1 VTLSAVQNH
10 QPRWLVATYLIVV
23 VVAAGLRLV
32 LIDRQGL
39 WADEVFSLA
48 MATGH
53 SLEHPA
59 SQAKPELGDY
69 VEAAHPRPASEYKQ
83 YLQHQEP
90 PVGPAQVLRAVRL
103 SDTSPPLYY
112 LLLWAWTRL
121 GGTSDFALRFFTVCW
136 ALACFPLMWSL
147 AQQIGGTASILPA
160 GLLFAIS
167 PLSIYYSLEG
177 RMYAMLW
184 FLALSLAW
192 LTLKLMR
199 KGPRS
204 TVFVLWI
211 CVAAAGLL
219 THYFYIFV
227 VAACSMWLL
236 LYPGKFSRVWLLGGA
251 VCIVVLIAPWY
262 SGIADSVS
270 RWRVTKDWLYFPLV
284 PSRSLTALMLPWTFV
299 SPSSDLWQSHRRLTY
314 LAMAVFSVLLS
325 LSIVTLGLRL
335 FTRKCQLL
343 WIWLAAACVGL
354 LVFDHLMGTYT
365 TAVPRYAIAGMPAA
379 LLLVAV
385 VLGQLRAGLRTIFI
399 VLILVAWMPSSW
411 TVITNSVRA
420 WEPFRQL
427 GSLLE
432 QTGDSD
438 VVVVH
443 SIPSGV
449 LGIAR
454 YVQKPVVVLSWVG
467 QLQQR
472 RVPEDIE
479 GLLSAER
486 IIFIKVHEVGEPA
499 PEQVWLRN
507 HTQLVSEFRMDA
519 AEILFFMPAGHKVS
533 PAEQAAGSY

>member
-1 VTLSAVQNH
+1 VTPAAVQNH
-10 QPRWLVATYLIVV
+10 QRRWLVATYLIVFV
-23 VVAAGLRLV
+23 AAAGLRLA
-32 LIDRQGL
+32 LIDRPGL

-69 VEAAHPRPASEYKQ
+69 VEASHARPASDYKQ
-83 YLQHQEP
+83 YLQHQAP
-90 PVGPAQVLRAVRL
+90 PVGPTQVLRAVRL

-121 GGTSDFALRFFTVCW
+121 GGTSDFALRFFSVCW

-147 AQQIGGTASILPA
+147 AQQIGGRASILPA

-184 FLALSLAW
+184 FLALSLVW
-192 LTLKLMR
+192 LTLKLMQN
-199 KGPRS
+199 GPRAP
-204 TVFVLWI
+204 VLVLWI
-211 CVAAAGLL
+211 FVAAAGLL

-227 VAACSMWLL
+227 VAACCMWLL
-236 LYPGKFSRVWLLGGA
+236 LYPGKFSRLVLLGNA
-251 VCIVVLIAPWY
+251 VCIIVLIAPWY
-262 SGIADSVS
+262 SGISES
-270 RWRVTKDWLYFPLV
+270 LSLWRVTKDWLYFPLV
-284 PSRSLTALMLPWTFV
+284 PSRSLAALMIPWTLV
-299 SPSSDLWQSHRRLTY
+299 SPGGDWWLSERRLTY
-314 LAMAVFSVLLS
+314 LAMAVFGVLLS
-325 LSIVTLGLRL
+325 LSLVTFRL
-335 FTRKCQLL
+335 QLFAKKCQLL

-365 TAVPRYAIAGMPAA
+365 TAVPRYAIAGMPAV
-379 LLLVAV
+379 LLLAAV
-385 VLGQLRAGLRTIFI
+385 VLGQLRTGLRTIFI
-399 VLILVAWMPSSW
+399 VLILVAWLPSSW
-411 TVITNSVRA
+411 TVITNSVRG

-479 GLLSAER
+479 GLLSAGR
-486 IIFIKVHEVGEPA
+486 IIFIKVHEVDEPA
-499 PEQVWLRN
+499 PEQVWLQN
-507 HTQLVSEFRMDA
+507 HAQLVNELRMDA

-533 PAEQAAGSY
+533 SEEQAAGSY